1 MVEPQ
6 YDTLMTAAHYL
17 IIEQLYGLKHLKYE
31 CNKKKN
37 VVELSKVSIK
47 SMCLSLDYNAFVDFK
62 QTYKKILL
70 SAAMLVVVICQ

>member
-1 MVEPQ
+1 MN
-6 YDTLMTAAHYL
+6 A
-17 IIEQLYGLKHLKYE
+17 I
-31 CNKKKN
+31 KN
-37 VVELSKVSIK
+37 VVDLSKVSIK